1 MSLDRA
7 CTVPARMSCLP
18 DAIAVIES
26 FCQERG
32 VAAGDALRLS
42 LIVEELFTNTVT
54 HGYRG
59 DSDAPV
65 RIALGANASE
75 VELSYEDAAPPF
87 DPLEHARGSTA
98 DLAGDAP
105 DRPVG
110 RLGIALVTSMA
121 ARIRYARD
129 DGWNRLV
136 VALVRA
142 A

>member
-1 MSLDRA
+1 MLVTSAMPSRPTGRSGA
-7 CTVPARMSCLP
+7 SPARS
-18 DAIAVIES
+18 AV
-26 FCQERG
+26 
-32 VAAGDALRLS
+32 
-42 LIVEELFTNTVT
+42 
-54 HGYRG
+54 
-59 DSDAPV
+59 
-65 RIALGANASE
+65 
-75 VELSYEDAAPPF
+75 